1 MAISVKRTHEAV
13 VLNLPL
19 TTTPQDIQSILNY
32 FEFVELVGQSQASQ
46 ADIDE
51 LAKTVK
57 HGWFERNKKMF
68 EGHDPEIGKGQ
79 ST

>member
-32 FEFVELVGQSQASQ
+32 FEFVELVGQSQAS
-46 ADIDE
+46 
-51 LAKTVK
+51 
-57 HGWFERNKKMF
+57 GWFERNKKMF